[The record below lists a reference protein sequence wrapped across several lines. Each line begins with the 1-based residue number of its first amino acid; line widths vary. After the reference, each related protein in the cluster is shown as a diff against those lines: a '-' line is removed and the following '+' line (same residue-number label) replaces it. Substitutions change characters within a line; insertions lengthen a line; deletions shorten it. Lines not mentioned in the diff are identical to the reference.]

1 MKKFLS
7 VLLAALIIC
16 SVFTLTAFA
25 SQDKSADTG
34 AKEEPSFEDMKEMEF
49 EIDGEAFVDSLEFL
63 GKGMFGIFVVT
74 LVIIGAVAILNWHG
88 RSLERRNQNKDE

>member
-1 MKKFLS
+1 MKKILA
-7 VLLAALIIC
+7 VLLVALIVC
-16 SVFTLTAFA
+16 SAFA
-25 SQDKSADTG
+25 LTTFATESKAADTG
-34 AKEEPSFEDMKEMEF
+34 TKEEPSIENMKEIEF

-88 RSLERRNQNKDE
+88 RSLERRNQNKKD